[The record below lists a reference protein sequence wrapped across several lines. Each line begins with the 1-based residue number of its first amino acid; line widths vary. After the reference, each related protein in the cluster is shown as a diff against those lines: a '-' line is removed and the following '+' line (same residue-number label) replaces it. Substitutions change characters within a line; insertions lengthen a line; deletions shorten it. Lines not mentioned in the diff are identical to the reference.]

1 MKCSEE
7 WQLSGQSE
15 RSVEVTDS
23 GWPMGGEHTHTLAV
37 RWRSGIVISNAE
49 QNIIGSG
56 YSVTNIK
63 EPHSRW
69 SDVTGAGDA
78 ATNMLATCYFFPQQI
93 FSDTHN
99 KSSTFPHSPI
109 FGVNVHF

>member
-1 MKCSEE
+1 MAN
-7 WQLSGQSE
+7 QSRVL
-15 RSVEVTDS
+15 RSRDS

-78 ATNMLATCYFFPQQI
+78 ATNMLATCYFFFPNRYLATHTTKAPLSLIPQ
-93 FSDTHN
+93 FL
-99 KSSTFPHSPI
+99 
-109 FGVNVHF
+109 V

>member
-1 MKCSEE
+1 MFRRMATNYI
-7 WQLSGQSE
+7 SGQLE
-15 RSVEVTDS
+15 PSVEVRDS
-23 GWPMGGEHTHTLAV
+23 GWPMGDEHTHTLAV

-78 ATNMLATCYFFPQQI
+78 ATNMLATCYFFFPNRYLATHTTKAPLSLIPQ
-93 FSDTHN
+93 FL
-99 KSSTFPHSPI
+99 
-109 FGVNVHF
+109 V